1 MPEDVRLI
9 ITNKCVCEEDF
20 ENMYGLH
27 IKHNAKKMIPVAIIV
42 VYQHLLCS
50 PSNAVLEA

>member
-27 IKHNAKKMIPVAIIV
+27 IKNNAKKMIPVAIIV